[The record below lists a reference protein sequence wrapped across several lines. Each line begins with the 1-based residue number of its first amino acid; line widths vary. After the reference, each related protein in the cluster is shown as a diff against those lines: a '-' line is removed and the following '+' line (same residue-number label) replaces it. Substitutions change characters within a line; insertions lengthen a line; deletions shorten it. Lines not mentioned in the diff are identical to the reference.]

1 MDKKKII
8 LDVDTG
14 SDDAIAIMTAVL
26 SDELD
31 VLGITTVNGNRP
43 VMNTTENTLRVLDL
57 LKSDIPVY
65 RGCEEPMVAGLM
77 PERQLFKKTN
87 DKKELGG
94 KTVTYH
100 YEFLEENSSLR
111 PPFSS
116 E

>member
-43 VMNTTENTLRVLDL
+43 VMND
-57 LKSDIPVY
+57 Y
-65 RGCEEPMVAGLM
+65 R
-77 PERQLFKKTN
+77 K
-87 DKKELGG
+87 
-94 KTVTYH
+94 Y
-100 YEFLEENSSLR
+100 
-111 PPFSS
+111 S
-116 E
+116 ESTGFIKVGHTGI